1 MRLVESGDMEPKGT
15 NGEYGNWNPKVQW
28 LIRLHNKR
36 PHLGWDKSVGG
47 ERLLRK

>member
-1 MRLVESGDMEPKGT
+1 MWLVESGDMEPKGT

-36 PHLGWDKSVGG
+36 TSPGMGQKRGWG
-47 ERLLRK
+47 RAP